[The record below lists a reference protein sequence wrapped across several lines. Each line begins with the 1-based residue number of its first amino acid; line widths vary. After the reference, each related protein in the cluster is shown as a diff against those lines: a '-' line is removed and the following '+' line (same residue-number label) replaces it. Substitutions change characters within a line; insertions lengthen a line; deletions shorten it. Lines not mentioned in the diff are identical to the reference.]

1 VTTIYDVIVI
11 CQRRRGLSEHGGRG
25 AFLFKSKLLSM
36 PVSVLEELKQ
46 RESRVE
52 WVDIYRFSD
61 CRTVIVSSEQDRI
74 VLQAYTIKR

>member
-1 VTTIYDVIVI
+1 MTTIYDVIVI
-11 CQRRRGLSEHGGRG
+11 CQRRRGLSEHGGGRG

-52 WVDIYRFSD
+52 W
-61 CRTVIVSSEQDRI
+61 
-74 VLQAYTIKR
+74 